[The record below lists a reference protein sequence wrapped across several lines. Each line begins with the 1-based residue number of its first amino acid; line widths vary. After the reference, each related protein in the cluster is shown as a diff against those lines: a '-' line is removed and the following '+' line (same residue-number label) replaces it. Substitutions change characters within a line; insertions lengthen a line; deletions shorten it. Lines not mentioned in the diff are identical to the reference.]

1 MGGSAPVAASI
12 FVQRIVIGVG
22 DMAVSNN
29 TQLILSTYALGS
41 CIAVVAYDAA
51 VKAGGILHLM
61 LPESAISPEKARNQP
76 AMFADTGLP
85 SFLNLL
91 HGLRADRSRLRI
103 FVTGGASMLGGN
115 DPFRI
120 GGRNTDATLCFLA
133 THGYTVLR
141 TETGGSINRTVHLE
155 LSSGGV
161 SLKSPGANVEQSLA
175 K

>member
-1 MGGSAPVAASI
+1 
-12 FVQRIVIGVG
+12 
-22 DMAVSNN
+22 MAVSNN
-29 TQLILSTYALGS
+29 PHLILSTYALGS

-51 VKAGGILHLM
+51 VKTGGILHLM
-61 LPESAISPEKARNQP
+61 LPESAISPGKARSQP

-85 SFLNLL
+85 AFMKLL
-91 HGLRADRSRLRI
+91 HGLSADRSRLRI
-103 FVTGGASMLGGN
+103 FVTGGASVLGGN

-120 GGRNTDATLCFLA
+120 GERNTDATLRFLS

-161 SLKSPGANVEQSLA
+161 SLKTPGANVEQSLA
-175 K
+175 KGVAG